1 MKINKNKKWKME
13 IKCELW
19 DVNMTVVVKIGTE
32 KSEFFF
38 FFFFKKINNCVV
50 ESKLWG
56 KWWGEKNKQNKKRK
70 EKNERG
76 ETKREEEEYW
86 WDGEG
91 KLRSG
96 SIPIEM
102 TERRG
107 SGTC

>member
-1 MKINKNKKWKME
+1 MKNGNKMWTLRCEYDCGGENRNREKW
-13 IKCELW
+13 IFLL
-19 DVNMTVVVKIGTE
+19 
-32 KSEFFF
+32 FFF
-38 FFFFKKINNCVV
+38 LKKINNCVV

-91 KLRSG
+91 KRRSG